1 MPWQFGSL
9 KVMVEGLPVLIH
21 AKVDPCCFWWF
32 WLGTHIIPIM
42 LPIITPGF
50 PMVSLTETQHG
61 FHISPRSLPGHSQ
74 VSPRPFPGHSQIW
87 ASPQLI
93 PNLFP
98 TYSQIIPRSLPG
110 HSQVIPRFGESQM
123 VTMFFKSLLNRMQ
136 PFFLPFFLA
145 HCCVLSKFFF
155 LICFG
160 SPDDA
165 QTLFFLN
172 LGSIF

>member
-110 HSQVIPRFGESQM
+110 HSQIWGKPNGDHVFQIPSKQNAAL
-123 VTMFFKSLLNRMQ
+123 FFT
-136 PFFLPFFLA
+136 FFLA

>member
-1 MPWQFGSL
+1 ML
-9 KVMVEGLPVLIH
+9 RLIH
-21 AKVDPCCFWWF
+21 VVFGGFGWAPTSFPLCYPSSPLGSPWF
-32 WLGTHIIPIM
+32 PSQR
-42 LPIITPGF
+42 PS
-50 PMVSLTETQHG
+50 MVSTSPPDHSQV
-61 FHISPRSLPGHSQ
+61 IPRSLPGHSQ
-74 VSPRPFPGHSQIW
+74 VIPRFGP
-87 ASPQLI
+87 A

-98 TYSQIIPRSLPG
+98 TYSQLIPRSFPD

-123 VTMFFKSLLNRMQ
+123 VTMFFKSLLNRML